1 MSVVRSWIFRSAMLM
16 VLGLSLVITVIPKVG
31 QAAVPVAVAGETSV
45 EATQLAAATYS
56 NGLAFQLPAAST
68 HKKFVFAHY
77 WPPGAISVDNGSPSS
92 DYVTQYLKAT
102 GEYGK
107 HFSVGGLQRDRS
119 ATINPSSNT
128 ATVAVNI
135 PSSAL
140 AVDGEIGDEQ
150 LDVPQWM
157 IDEMKVEI
165 ARARSAGIDGFALN
179 LFNLTDLTKDNGPR
193 EIALLKAASETG
205 FKIMLQPDMS
215 IMDSCGS
222 YAAQY
227 NSTVDGQYSCMAT
240 AKRMAKNLKAFIDI
254 AGSAVYR
261 INGKVV
267 ISPFVADQEGAAGVA
282 YWKRVL
288 ADLNSFGA
296 GYAANMYPVF
306 VFPTNAMINAY
317 APISVGVSFWG
328 CREPK
333 SIAAQDAIAK
343 RVKGTAALGSATQKL
358 KWMQAVAVQDARPKD
373 GQYHE
378 AANTG
383 TLRASWDR
391 AITGQVGKWLGKST
405 RTKDVAADMVLLTTW
420 NDYTETTAFSPSVT
434 NGWSIPDIN
443 AYYMTKFQT
452 GSYPKITRNAVY
464 VSHRVQFTGAKPSLA
479 YKTFWGT
486 DNGRADGNPKL
497 YTYNVFQSYN
507 KKKGGK
513 ETADRTVGINKV
525 EVLTML
531 TKKTKVKVTIGSK
544 TYTFTALAGVRV
556 KSFALRKGYVKAQLL
571 KGKKAVATAATG
583 DKVTTQVT
591 EDLGYHFASSLR

>member
-1 MSVVRSWIFRSAMLM
+1 MAVIRSWTFRLVMLL
-16 VLGLSLVITVIPKVG
+16 VVGLALVITVIPKAS
-31 QAAVPVAVAGETSV
+31 QTAAPVAAAETPAEAV
-45 EATQLAAATYS
+45 ELAASTAYS
-56 NGLAFQLPAAST
+56 NGLAFKLPAAST
-68 HKKFVFAHY
+68 HKKLVFAHY
-77 WPPGAISVDNGSPSS
+77 WPPGAISLDNGSPSS
-92 DYVTQYLKAT
+92 DYVNQYLKAT

-119 ATINPSSNT
+119 STINPSAAT
-128 ATVAVNI
+128 ASVAMTI
-135 PSSAL
+135 PSPAL
-140 AVDGEIGDEQ
+140 AGSGAIGDAQ
-150 LDVPQWM
+150 LMVPQWM

-165 ARARSAGIDGFALN
+165 ARARAAGIDGFALN
-179 LFNLTDLTKDNGPR
+179 LFNLNDLNQDNGPR
-193 EIALLKAASETG
+193 EMALLKAASETG
-205 FKIMLQPDMS
+205 FKIMLQPDVSVMAA
-215 IMDSCGS
+215 CGS
-222 YAAQY
+222 YANQY
-227 NSTVDGQYSCMAT
+227 NSTVDGQYSCGPT
-240 AKRMAKNLKAFIDI
+240 AKRMAKNLKVFIDT
-254 AGSAVYR
+254 AGSSVYR

-267 ISPFVADQEGAAGVA
+267 ISPFVADQESAAGAAYWRSVLSNLAA
-282 YWKRVL
+282 YG
-288 ADLNSFGA
+288 S

-306 VFPTNAMINAY
+306 VFPTAAMINAY

-343 RVKGTAALGSATQKL
+343 RVKSTAALGSATQKL
-358 KWMQAVAVQDARPKD
+358 KWMQAVATQDSRPKD
-373 GQYHE
+373 GQYRE

-391 AITGQVGKWLGKST
+391 AITGQVGKWVGKT

-452 GSYPKITRNAVY
+452 GSYPKISRNAVY

-507 KKKGGK
+507 GKKGGK
-513 ETADRTVGINKV
+513 KTADRSVGINKV

-531 TKKTKVKVTIGSK
+531 TKKTKVKVKIGSK
-544 TYTFTALAGVRV
+544 TYTYTAPAGVSV
-556 KSFALRKGYVKAQLL
+556 KSFALRSGYVKAQLL